1 MRISDWS
8 SDVCSSDLVNARTG
22 CMGCPLATR
31 DLALDAVIAQ
41 PDWSYLAPLKGLR
54 PVWRTLREPQHR
66 LKKTGLDAAGAIA
79 SGKNK
84 QRMGPLTFEARSWA
98 LEQVLAIQVAVN
110 RAGFRRDRPKI
121 DSLDVEEEMRIRA
134 LIAAGTWPDG
144 WEGDEPTADTPMDA
158 VYRDGA
164 VQPLLVR

>member
-1 MRISDWS
+1 
-8 SDVCSSDLVNARTG
+8 
-22 CMGCPLATR
+22 MGCPLAAR

-84 QRMGPLTFEARSWA
+84 QRMGPLTFEARSWRT
-98 LEQVLAIQVAVN
+98 EDGRV
-110 RAGFRRDRPKI
+110 GKEG
-121 DSLDVEEEMRIRA
+121 VERSRLRWWACTEKKKK
-134 LIAAGTWPDG
+134 
-144 WEGDEPTADTPMDA
+144 
-158 VYRDGA
+158 
-164 VQPLLVR
+164 